1 MTGNFTIMAKE
12 TTYEEIARNLKNK
25 IYSPVYFLMGEED
38 YYIDRISDYIMDTV
52 LTETEKEF
60 NLTLLYGSD
69 TDIVSIINAARRY
82 PMMSKYQVVNV
93 REAQNLKNLDE
104 LIHYLQK
111 PMSSTILVMCYKHGT
126 LDRRKKITAELEKA
140 GVLFESKKLK
150 DTQLP
155 GFISSY
161 LKRKQVEIEPKAS
174 EMMAEFVGTDLNR
187 MAGELEKLIIT
198 LPAGQ
203 KRITAEQIERNIG
216 ISKDY
221 NNFELRNALIEKD
234 VFKANQ
240 IVKYFEDNPKNNPL
254 QVTLAV
260 LFNFF
265 SNLMLAYY
273 APDKSDQGI
282 ASQLG
287 LRSPWQAKDYMAG
300 LRKYTG
306 VKVMQII
313 GAIRTC
319 DAKSKGIDNPS
330 TPDGELLRELVYFI
344 PVSYTHLTLPTNS
357 LV

>member
-52 LTETEKEF
+52 LTEIEKEF

-82 PMMSKYQVVNV
+82 PMMSKYQVVIV

-300 LRKYTG
+300 MRKYTG

-344 PVSYTHLTLPTNS
+344 LH
-357 LV
+357 